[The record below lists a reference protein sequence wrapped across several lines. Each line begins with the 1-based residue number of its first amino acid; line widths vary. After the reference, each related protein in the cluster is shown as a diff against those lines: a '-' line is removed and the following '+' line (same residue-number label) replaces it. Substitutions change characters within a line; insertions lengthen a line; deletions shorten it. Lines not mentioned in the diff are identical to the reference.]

1 MVPSPPH
8 TMTRTLGTSLNSCS
22 PARGPSFARLY
33 TWRGFSRYWA
43 GERQE
48 EKARIRYILI
58 SVCVSVHLP
67 VYLSSLLACLVYLS
81 IYLFYLSVYLSSLSV
96 CLSSLYVCL
105 SICLSFYQSVCL
117 HIHVHVFFH
126 SVLIIVFLYVILS

>member
-105 SICLSFYQSVCL
+105 SVYLFINLS
-117 HIHVHVFFH
+117 VFTYTYMF
-126 SVLIIVFLYVILS
+126 FFILC